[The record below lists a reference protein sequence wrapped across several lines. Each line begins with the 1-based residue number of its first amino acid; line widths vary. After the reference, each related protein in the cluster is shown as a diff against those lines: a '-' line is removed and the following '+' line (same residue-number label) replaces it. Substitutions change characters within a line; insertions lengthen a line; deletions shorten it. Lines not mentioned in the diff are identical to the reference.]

1 MATSIAA
8 YCVSVFDPVWS
19 TVVLIAAGLAL
30 WAAIAFNR
38 LVKQRNLLREAWS
51 GMDVQ
56 LRRRHDLVPNL
67 VECVKGYSD
76 YEKSLLERVTEL
88 RALPAEGGRKQTE
101 TGENA
106 LTDQIKRLFAVVER
120 YPEIKANRNFLDLQ
134 DQLAE
139 IEDQL
144 QMARRYYNG
153 AMRNHNTLVESFP
166 SNMVARLFGFA
177 REEFFQIVTTSERE
191 APKVDL

>member
-30 WAAIAFNR
+30 GAAIAFNR

-56 LRRRHDLVPNL
+56 LRRRRDLVPNL

-153 AMRNHNTLVESFP
+153 ATRNHNTLVESFP

>member
-8 YCVSVFDPVWS
+8 YCVSVFDHVWS

-153 AMRNHNTLVESFP
+153 ATRNYNTLVESFP

>member
-1 MATSIAA
+1 
-8 YCVSVFDPVWS
+8 
-19 TVVLIAAGLAL
+19 
-30 WAAIAFNR
+30 
-38 LVKQRNLLREAWS
+38 
-51 GMDVQ
+51 MDVQ

-153 AMRNHNTLVESFP
+153 ATRNHNTLVESFP